1 MYKLLISIKIISYII
16 FIFTLFIN
24 LASSS
29 DNNLKEANIL
39 FDNGKYL
46 DSVNLA
52 SENLSI
58 ESYIFRARTLAI
70 YGHFLLD
77 GEEAMQVFKQAKELA
92 FLALDID
99 NFDDNAHVE
108 AAHTMG
114 RYSQLIGIVSA
125 LKEGYAEKISFHL
138 DEAIK
143 INPNNVSA
151 QISKGTWH
159 AEIVDKAGFM
169 ANILYGA
176 TADQA
181 REHYENAL
189 NLAFRIIEEVEIEDI
204 GKPRDLKKN
213 FKGGNQYFIPVA
225 SNKIV
230 FSFKPVNIDIKK
242 LSESK
247 NRMANKKRKTKRQK
261 MRIQRENSF
270 KTKNWM

>member
-1 MYKLLISIKIISYII
+1 MYKLLFSIKIISYII
-16 FIFTLFIN
+16 FIFALFIK
-24 LASSS
+24 LSLSS
-29 DNNLKEANIL
+29 DNTLKEANIL
-39 FDNGKYL
+39 FDKGEYL
-46 DSVNLA
+46 ESVNLA

-77 GEEAMQVFKQAKELA
+77 SKEALKVFKQAKELA
-92 FLALDID
+92 FLALDVDI
-99 NFDDNAHVE
+99 FDDNAHVE
-108 AAHTMG
+108 AAHAMG

-143 INPNNVSA
+143 INANNVSA

-176 TADQA
+176 TSDQA

-189 NLAFRIIEEVEIEDI
+189 NLDKENIGFLFEISYGLYLLDSKEDRVKAKILLSKVIEAEPKNHLDELYIE
-204 GKPRDLKKN
+204 KAKN
-213 FKGGNQYFIPVA
+213 L
-225 SNKIV
+225 
-230 FSFKPVNIDIKK
+230 IKE
-242 LSESK
+242 L
-247 NRMANKKRKTKRQK
+247 
-261 MRIQRENSF
+261 
-270 KTKNWM
+270 

>member
-1 MYKLLISIKIISYII
+1 MYKLLFSIKIISYII
-16 FIFTLFIN
+16 FIFALCIKLTL
-24 LASSS
+24 SS

-39 FDNGKYL
+39 FDKGEYL
-46 DSVNLA
+46 ESVNLA

-77 GEEAMQVFKQAKELA
+77 GKEALKVFKQAKELA

-99 NFDDNAHVE
+99 IFDDNAHVE

-143 INPNNVSA
+143 INANNVSA

-176 TADQA
+176 TSDQA

-189 NLAFRIIEEVEIEDI
+189 NLDKENIGFLFEISYGLFLLDSKEDRVKAKILLSKVIEAEPKNHLDELYIE
-204 GKPRDLKKN
+204 KAKN
-213 FKGGNQYFIPVA
+213 L
-225 SNKIV
+225 
-230 FSFKPVNIDIKK
+230 IKE
-242 LSESK
+242 L
-247 NRMANKKRKTKRQK
+247 
-261 MRIQRENSF
+261 
-270 KTKNWM
+270 

>member
-16 FIFTLFIN
+16 FIFTLFIK

-181 REHYENAL
+181 REHYESAL
-189 NLAFRIIEEVEIEDI
+189 NLDIQNLGFMFEISYGLYLLDSKKDRVKAKILLSKVIEAEPKNHLDELYIE
-204 GKPRDLKKN
+204 KAKN
-213 FKGGNQYFIPVA
+213 LI
-225 SNKIV
+225 
-230 FSFKPVNIDIKK
+230 
-242 LSESK
+242 
-247 NRMANKKRKTKRQK
+247 
-261 MRIQRENSF
+261 REL
-270 KTKNWM
+270 